1 MTDGTSFDNRQRPMI
16 PPGVGGCQ
24 FFIMFSRR
32 LLSTTLMLEN
42 AISAL
47 AHIGVI
53 CHCAPKM

>member
-1 MTDGTSFDNRQRPMI
+1 MTGGASLDNRQRPVVSS
-16 PPGVGGCQ
+16 GVGGCQ